1 MTQALERRKTGMSE
15 EQTNENII
23 SFSSSRPTRQ
33 PHNMILTDSQ
43 AFNLCCGL
51 LLGRFTDKLP
61 DRVETNNEVS
71 TIFARSYTDAYSLYL
86 STNKDG
92 NPRHPASVSVYVVGG
107 ENAEP
112 FTMQEL
118 NIELVLKNPESQ
130 PFFSS
135 SSLPGPISSL
145 SLKSTRDFV
154 LNHCPIISVSL
165 VDPQT
170 DLTITQAYSP
180 AHADTSATG
189 SVTIYHEQNLRVK
202 ITSHLVL
209 TPGCQ
214 ERLFDL
220 ELTWKEKETLYM
232 ADTQQEEEFKYL
244 CGEIQIEAGKNTYY
258 PSGTSRTKVEATPC
272 ALMFGDPNSR
282 KTQKEIADILE
293 RGTELPAN
301 SDIPISGTEQA
312 EIKGGYVEYS
322 FAVPYSEEQE
332 GTWEVAGGGGLG
344 TSWSIDNTDQE
355 DEDYP
360 IRHRVYFIDSGNWDT
375 GVTVYDANNEQ
386 QQDIVAETKVVSE
399 PTVPRPANAKN
410 KYYQSRLALQDDATI
425 IVRAP
430 QTPEVDEHLVIT
442 DDADISVTSYVPPE
456 RDEHLIIIDDIDLE
470 VVNHPIPHHSDSLS
484 LTDDVDI
491 DVYTPPV
498 PIHSDSLVLD
508 DDADITVVTPPNP
521 NVSDSLVLSD
531 TVTIETV

>member
-1 MTQALERRKTGMSE
+1 MSGN
-15 EQTNENII
+15 QDQSNVIQ
-23 SFSSSRPTRQ
+23 FSQSRPTRQ

-43 AFNLCCGL
+43 AYNLCCGL

-61 DRVETNNEVS
+61 EKVETNEEVS
-71 TIFARSYTDAYSLYL
+71 TIFARSYTDTYSLYL
-86 STNKDG
+86 MTNKDG

-107 ENAEP
+107 ENAQP
-112 FTMQEL
+112 LTVQEL
-118 NIELVLKNPESQ
+118 DIELVLKNPESQ

-154 LNHCPIISVSL
+154 LNHCPIISISL
-165 VDPQT
+165 LDPQT

-180 AHADTSATG
+180 AHADTSAEG
-189 SVTIYHEQNLRVK
+189 LVTIYHEQNLRVK
-202 ITSHLVL
+202 ITSPLVL
-209 TPGCQ
+209 TPGCR

-220 ELTWKEKETLYM
+220 ELAWKEKETLYM

-258 PSGTSRTKVEATPC
+258 PSGTSRIKVEATPC
-272 ALMFGDPNSR
+272 TLMFGDPNSR

-312 EIKGGYVEYS
+312 EIKGGYIEYS

-332 GTWEVAGGGGLG
+332 GTWEIGGGGGLG

-375 GVTVYDANNEQ
+375 SVEVFTPTGEQ
-386 QQDIVAETKVVSE
+386 ATNIEVGYTIKSE
-399 PTVPRPANAKN
+399 PTVPRPAVGKT
-410 KYYQSRLALQDDATI
+410 KYYQSRLALVDLAEIT
-425 IVRAP
+425 VYAP
-430 QTPEVDEHLVIT
+430 TAPERTDNLVIT
-442 DDADISVTSYVPPE
+442 DTSEIAVIAPPVPPVHTDQLDLVDDAE
-456 RDEHLIIIDDIDLE
+456 IDITSHPLPNSDEHMRLQEDAEIA
-470 VVNHPIPHHSDSLS
+470 VVSPQLPKVSDSLS
-484 LTDDVDI
+484 LE
-491 DVYTPPV
+491 
-498 PIHSDSLVLD
+498 
-508 DDADITVVTPPNP
+508 
-521 NVSDSLVLSD
+521 D
-531 TVTIETV
+531 TVTIEKV